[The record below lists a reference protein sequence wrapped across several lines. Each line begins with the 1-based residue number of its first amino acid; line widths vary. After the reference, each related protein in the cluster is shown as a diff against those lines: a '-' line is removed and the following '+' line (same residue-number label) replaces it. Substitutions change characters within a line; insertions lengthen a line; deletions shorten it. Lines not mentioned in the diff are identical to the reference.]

1 MNLDKKQVAEFAF
14 DIQNGAGSLDIPDF
28 DKLRDI
34 GMAAALAVHIRGLGE
49 IDYEVLRKVSNHY
62 FDIPSGV
69 LKTILN
75 ILAEVEFIELIGTKT
90 NIKTI
95 IPKIPRFQDIYTIM
109 GSYSEPGDFNEHE
122 QAILE
127 ILGELYKKPD
137 NKDKLLNN
145 SGIEKEVFKRCV
157 KIGSECGFIRE
168 HRAREKT
175 ILVSPYYFAD
185 NFDALA
191 DMVAKSGASEIE
203 NVLTIIRNNQGWPL
217 SLIEQK
223 LKLGETKISEIQKS
237 LIITL
242 ASEGV
247 LKPPTIKLPTGSESF
262 IFTPPPGASRL
273 NASNREIYERAMAL
287 VSSVRK
293 GQLLAKKYPIL
304 FPLKILEALKDKGYL
319 SSNSEA
325 DIQYNNL
332 VFLKVAYLKA
342 TSNNKWELH
351 LRNTEENILAL
362 DLAIDILRTGKISNM
377 EVNNEA
383 RIALS
388 KDEQYIQ
395 SIIGASEL
403 RVRKKQEINEDAA
416 AEFEK
421 LLHKY

>member
-14 DIQNGAGSLDIPDF
+14 DIQNGAGRQDIPDF
-28 DKLRDI
+28 DRLRDI

-49 IDYEVLRKVSNHY
+49 IDYEVLRKVSDYY
-62 FDIPSGV
+62 FDIPSV
-69 LKTILN
+69 ALKPILN
-75 ILAEVEFIELIGTKT
+75 ILAEVEFIELITTKT
-90 NIKTI
+90 SIKTI
-95 IPKIPRFQDIYTIM
+95 IPKIPRFQNIYTIM
-109 GSYSEPGDFNEHE
+109 GSYSESGDFNEHE

-127 ILGELYKKPD
+127 ILRELYKKPD

-145 SGIEKEVFKRCV
+145 SGIEKEVFKRCL
-157 KIGSECGFIRE
+157 KIGSDCGFIRE

-203 NVLTIIRNNQGWPL
+203 NVLEIIRNNQGWPL

-223 LKLGETKISEIQKS
+223 SKLGETKISEIQKS

-247 LKPPTIKLPTGSESF
+247 LKPPTIKLPNRSESF

-293 GQLLAKKYPIL
+293 GQLLAIQYPIRS
-304 FPLKILEALKDKGYL
+304 PLRILEALKDRGYL

-325 DIQYNNL
+325 DVQYKNL

-342 TSNNKWELH
+342 TTNNRWELH
-351 LRNTEENILAL
+351 LRNTEENIQAL
-362 DLAIDILRTGKISNM
+362 DLAIDILRTGEISNM

-395 SIIGASEL
+395 SIIGASDL
-403 RVRKKQEINEDAA
+403 RVRRKQEKNEDAA

-421 LLHKY
+421 LLLRY